1 MNIFMITK
9 TLTTKE
15 ASKATYATIG
25 CDGRIKVDLQ
35 SYFKTEAGKKAIEQ
49 FKKVK
54 VTRLKVK

>member
-1 MNIFMITK
+1 MITK